1 MPTYILLSNFTDQ
14 GIRNVKD
21 TVKRVNAF
29 KDLAKSKGAV
39 VKEVYWTLGQ
49 YDTITIIDAPDEAV
63 ATAVA
68 LGLAKLG
75 NVRLQTL
82 RAFSDSEVDHIL
94 RKVD

>member
-1 MPTYILLSNFTDQ
+1 MSTYILLAQFTDE

-21 TVKRVNAF
+21 TVRRVHAF
-29 KDLAKSKGAV
+29 KEAARSKGAT

-49 YDTITIIDAPDEAV
+49 YDTITIVDAPDETT

-68 LGLAKLG
+68 LSLAKLG

-82 RAFSDSEVDHIL
+82 RAFSEAEAENIL
-94 RKVD
+94 RKVE